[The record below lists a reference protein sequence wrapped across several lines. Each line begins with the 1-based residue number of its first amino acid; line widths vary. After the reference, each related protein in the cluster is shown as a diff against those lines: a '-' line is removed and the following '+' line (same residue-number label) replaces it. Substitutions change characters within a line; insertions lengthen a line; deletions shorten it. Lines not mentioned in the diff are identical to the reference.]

1 MVVWHNDWRSPEEM
15 ELVYASYCRGQGAV
29 YAKHISAGDFR
40 MLYFLLREVYW
51 SARVWVWKAI
61 GRPRPTGE
69 HAAWRLAC
77 SGGRVHRIPATA
89 AGNPARV
96 MAVPEVTV
104 VIPTRDRWP
113 RLEPTLRGALRQE
126 DVSLE
131 VVVVDDGSV
140 DETPAR
146 LAEVNDPR
154 LRVLR
159 HDSSR
164 GVAAA
169 RNGALATARGD
180 WIAFLDDDDLWAP
193 RSSARSWPPPGGE
206 AAWVFSGA
214 IVLDE
219 RLSVLEVYEA
229 PPSGRARRHDARL
242 QCRSRR
248 SFERCRARDA
258 IREAG
263 GYDETLS
270 QLADWDLWIR
280 LALDGPPA
288 VCEEPLMAYVQ
299 HPSGML
305 VTDKSGLIDEFE
317 RLEEKYRE
325 ACEQR
330 GIRLDRV
337 GLVRWMAWGDSRGGR
352 RVRAAGG
359 YLHAMAM
366 YARRGKLWSSGANLR
381 DAIGALL
388 GEKQTD
394 SGRRPLQSS
403 EAAPPPWVDLYR

>member
-1 MVVWHNDWRSPEEM
+1 
-15 ELVYASYCRGQGAV
+15 
-29 YAKHISAGDFR
+29 
-40 MLYFLLREVYW
+40 
-51 SARVWVWKAI
+51 
-61 GRPRPTGE
+61 
-69 HAAWRLAC
+69 
-77 SGGRVHRIPATA
+77 
-89 AGNPARV
+89 

-146 LAEVNDPR
+146 LAEVKDPR

-193 RSSARSWPPPGGE
+193 TKLRKQLTAAVE
-206 AAWVFSGA
+206 ANAAWAFSGA

-229 PPSGRARRHDARL
+229 PPPAELADMMLAYNAVPAGASNVVARA
-242 QCRSRR
+242 
-248 SFERCRARDA
+248 DA
-258 IREAG
+258 IREVG

-280 LALDGPPA
+280 LALAGPPA

-337 GLVRWMAWGDSRGGR
+337 GLVRWMAWGESRGGR

-394 SGRRPLQSS
+394 SGRRPLPAS

>member
-1 MVVWHNDWRSPEEM
+1 MV
-15 ELVYASYCRGQGAV
+15 A
-29 YAKHISAGDFR
+29 
-40 MLYFLLREVYW
+40 
-51 SARVWVWKAI
+51 
-61 GRPRPTGE
+61 
-69 HAAWRLAC
+69 
-77 SGGRVHRIPATA
+77 
-89 AGNPARV
+89 
-96 MAVPEVTV
+96 PEVTV

-113 RLEPTLRGALRQE
+113 RLEPTLRGALGQD

-140 DETPAR
+140 DETPVR
-146 LAEVNDPR
+146 LAEVKDPR

-169 RNGALATARGD
+169 RNAALATARGA

-193 RSSARSWPPPGGE
+193 AKLRKQLTAAGDAK
-206 AAWVFSGA
+206 AAWVYSGA
-214 IVLDE
+214 IVVDE
-219 RLSVLEVYEA
+219 SLSVVEVYEP
-229 PPSGRARRHDARL
+229 PPSAGLADMLLAYNAVPAGASNVMARA
-242 QCRSRR
+242 
-248 SFERCRARDA
+248 DA
-258 IREAG
+258 IRAVG

-280 LALDGPPA
+280 LALAGPPA

-299 HPSGML
+299 HSSGML
-305 VTDKSGLIDEFE
+305 VSDKSGLIDEFE

-330 GIRLDRV
+330 GVRLDHV

-352 RVRAAGG
+352 RGRAAGG
-359 YLHAMAM
+359 YLRAMAM

-388 GEKQTD
+388 GEERTD
-394 SGRRPLQSS
+394 SGRRPLPSG
-403 EAAPPPWVDLYR
+403 EATPPTWVDLYR

>member
-1 MVVWHNDWRSPEEM
+1 
-15 ELVYASYCRGQGAV
+15 
-29 YAKHISAGDFR
+29 
-40 MLYFLLREVYW
+40 
-51 SARVWVWKAI
+51 
-61 GRPRPTGE
+61 
-69 HAAWRLAC
+69 
-77 SGGRVHRIPATA
+77 
-89 AGNPARV
+89 
-96 MAVPEVTV
+96 
-104 VIPTRDRWP
+104 
-113 RLEPTLRGALRQE
+113 LEAL
-126 DVSLE
+126 
-131 VVVVDDGSV
+131 
-140 DETPAR
+140 T
-146 LAEVNDPR
+146 DPR
-154 LRVLR
+154 VRVVGHATR
-159 HDSSR
+159 EGQSR
-164 GVAAA
+164 ARNTGIEAA
-169 RNGALATARGD
+169 RGE

-193 RSSARSWPPPGGE
+193 TKLRKQLTAAVE
-206 AAWVFSGA
+206 ANAAWAFSGA

-229 PPSGRARRHDARL
+229 PPPAELADMMLAYNAVPAGASNVVARA
-242 QCRSRR
+242 
-248 SFERCRARDA
+248 DA
-258 IREAG
+258 IREVG

-280 LALDGPPA
+280 LALAGPPA

-381 DAIGALL
+381 DAIAALL

-394 SGRRPLQSS
+394 SGRRPLPAS
-403 EAAPPPWVDLYR
+403 EAAPPPWVDFYR

>member
-1 MVVWHNDWRSPEEM
+1 
-15 ELVYASYCRGQGAV
+15 
-29 YAKHISAGDFR
+29 
-40 MLYFLLREVYW
+40 
-51 SARVWVWKAI
+51 
-61 GRPRPTGE
+61 
-69 HAAWRLAC
+69 
-77 SGGRVHRIPATA
+77 
-89 AGNPARV
+89 
-96 MAVPEVTV
+96 MADPEVTV

-126 DVSLE
+126 EVSLE

-146 LAEVNDPR
+146 LAEMKDPR

-169 RNGALATARGD
+169 RNAALATARGA

-193 RSSARSWPPPGGE
+193 AKLRMQLAAAAKAE
-206 AAWVFSGA
+206 AAWVYSAA

-219 RLSVLEVYEA
+219 RLSVVEVYEP
-229 PPSGRARRHDARL
+229 PPSAELADMLLAYNAVPAGASNVVARA
-242 QCRSRR
+242 
-248 SFERCRARDA
+248 DA
-258 IREAG
+258 IREVG

-280 LALDGPPA
+280 LALAGAPA

-299 HPSGML
+299 HSSGML
-305 VTDKSGLIDEFE
+305 VSDKSGLVDEFR

-325 ACEQR
+325 AGEQR
-330 GIRLDRV
+330 GIGLDRV

-359 YLHAMAM
+359 SLHAMSR
-366 YARRGKLWSSGANLR
+366 YARRGTLWSSGAHLR

-394 SGRRPLQSS
+394 SGRRPLKSS
-403 EAAPPPWVDLYR
+403 EADPPAWVDLYR

>member
-1 MVVWHNDWRSPEEM
+1 M
-15 ELVYASYCRGQGAV
+15 
-29 YAKHISAGDFR
+29 AG
-40 MLYFLLREVYW
+40 L
-51 SARVWVWKAI
+51 
-61 GRPRPTGE
+61 
-69 HAAWRLAC
+69 
-77 SGGRVHRIPATA
+77 
-89 AGNPARV
+89 
-96 MAVPEVTV
+96 EVTV

-113 RLEPTLRGALRQE
+113 RLGPTLRGALRQE

-131 VVVVDDGSV
+131 VIVVDDGST

-146 LAEVNDPR
+146 LAEVKDPR

-159 HDSSR
+159 HDASR

-169 RNGALATARGD
+169 RNAALATARGG

-193 RSSARSWPPPGGE
+193 TKLRQQLSAAE
-206 AAWVFSGA
+206 EAQAAWVYSGA

-219 RLSVLEVYEA
+219 RLSLIDVYEA
-229 PPSGRARRHDARL
+229 PPPAELAEMLLAYNAVPAGASNVMARA
-242 QCRSRR
+242 
-248 SFERCRARDA
+248 DA
-258 IREAG
+258 IRGVG

-280 LALDGPPA
+280 LALAGHPA

-299 HPSGML
+299 HSSGML
-305 VTDKSGLIDEFE
+305 VTDKSGLVEEFE
-317 RLEEKYRE
+317 RLEEKYGE
-325 ACEQR
+325 AGKER
-330 GIRLDRV
+330 GIGFDRV

-359 YLHAMAM
+359 YLRATAM

-394 SGRRPLQSS
+394 SGRRPLHSS
-403 EAAPPPWVDLYR
+403 KATLPAWVDLYR